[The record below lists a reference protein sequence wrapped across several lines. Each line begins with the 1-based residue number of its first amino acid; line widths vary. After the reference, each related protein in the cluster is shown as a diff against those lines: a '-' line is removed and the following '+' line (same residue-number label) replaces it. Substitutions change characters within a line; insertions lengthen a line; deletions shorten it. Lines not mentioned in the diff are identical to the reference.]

1 MVYPLDPMVYPHLY
15 LLPCAYFILIF
26 KWNTDQYFTSLTL
39 TLICYRISVN
49 TNQITIND
57 IEIGDE
63 GLYTCKY
70 ESPDD
75 NGSGEGSMGEGLAGC
90 ILIYCEL

>member
-1 MVYPLDPMVYPHLY
+1 M
-15 LLPCAYFILIF
+15 
-26 KWNTDQYFTSLTL
+26 
-39 TLICYRISVN
+39 N
-49 TNQITIND
+49 TNTITINN
-57 IEIGDE
+57 IESGDE

-90 ILIYCEL
+90 ILIYCELQTVCRHAHVHVILTRGYMYNACMFALVLQL